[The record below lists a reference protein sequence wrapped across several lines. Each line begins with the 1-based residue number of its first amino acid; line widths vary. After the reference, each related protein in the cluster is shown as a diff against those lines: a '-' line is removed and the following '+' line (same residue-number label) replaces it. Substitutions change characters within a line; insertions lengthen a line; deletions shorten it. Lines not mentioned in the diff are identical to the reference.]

1 MRAASVGEGGR
12 GWTGKGRTDG
22 VLRLVVGMMWL
33 ALGAVGQSQ
42 VLQWPTDNRS
52 LIEPDGEVR
61 FFAPTPGR
69 TWTAGQ
75 FGCVRS
81 EGRQF
86 HEGIDILVTRTDRR
100 GEPLDDVRAVADGII
115 AYVSRQ
121 AALSNYG
128 IYVVIRHRLE
138 GLEVFTV
145 YAHLRDVE
153 PVWEAGRPI
162 RAGQRLGTMGRT
174 ANTATRI
181 AKERAHLHFE
191 LAFFIQDRF
200 EDWLKSRDP
209 KARNDHGPWNGR
221 NLVGV
226 DVEEVLREQHRLG
239 NRFRLLDWVRNQEE
253 TVRVLVADTDFSWLR
268 RYPMLIRRNAT
279 AEREGIVAYEVSFTY
294 HGFPFRWIP
303 RARSELDGPLQTRV
317 LAVNEERHR
326 AHPCGGW
333 VFRRGNTWILTARG
347 QQALDLLTY
356 R

>member
-253 TVRVLVADTDFSWLR
+253 TVRVLVADTDFS
-268 RYPMLIRRNAT
+268 
-279 AEREGIVAYEVSFTY
+279 
-294 HGFPFRWIP
+294 
-303 RARSELDGPLQTRV
+303 
-317 LAVNEERHR
+317 
-326 AHPCGGW
+326 
-333 VFRRGNTWILTARG
+333 
-347 QQALDLLTY
+347 
-356 R
+356 